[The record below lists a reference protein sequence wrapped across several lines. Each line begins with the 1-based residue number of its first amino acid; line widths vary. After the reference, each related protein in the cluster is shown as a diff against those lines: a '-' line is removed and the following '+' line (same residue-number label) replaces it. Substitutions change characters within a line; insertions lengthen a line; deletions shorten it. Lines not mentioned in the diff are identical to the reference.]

1 VVRDSRG
8 AYGND
13 RKESMTELISLLDSA
28 EMSPKE
34 ARNKSETARDASR
47 DWTYEIWLSVARV
60 VVFIEQYYQAT

>member
-1 VVRDSRG
+1 
-8 AYGND
+8 
-13 RKESMTELISLLDSA
+13 MTELISLLDSA